1 MDYNSQVIKGPPPM
15 HMDEQ
20 DFQAYIDASVD
31 SSELPN
37 DAEEDEYLTR
47 CVVDVATRKFY
58 LHSNIVDLTRY
69 GEHWQQLYKGKRT
82 MI

>member
-1 MDYNSQVIKGPPPM
+1 MVYGRTMYNLSHILTRYTHMDYNSQVIKGPPPM

-31 SSELPN
+31 SSELQN

-47 CVVDVATRKFY
+47 CY
-58 LHSNIVDLTRY
+58 HIPILSEQN
-69 GEHWQQLYKGKRT
+69 
-82 MI
+82 